1 MSQFARK
8 LSNVD
13 VWVQLKF
20 WLKFQFPLNLGLL
33 KTKENNI
40 QTENKIKLQHNRAND
55 KIDIM
60 DKRF

>member
-1 MSQFARK
+1 MISTLSQFARK

-20 WLKFQFPLNLGLL
+20 WFKFQFPLFLGLL

-40 QTENKIKLQHNRAND
+40 
-55 KIDIM
+55 
-60 DKRF
+60 